1 MTGLGIVSRVM
12 VLAGGRLARPQS
24 TSLWQTAGSRQQP
37 DSRKTGD
44 LMNRVTVI
52 LKQFNGL
59 QGQSTAIIN
68 ESLLVLGVA
77 IVLFASNWRLAL
89 MVIVP
94 MPLVLFAV
102 QRMREWIR
110 LIFRHQWR
118 MYDKAN
124 STLQDILSGIRV
136 VKAFGQESREVA
148 RFKSQA
154 ELAVTEKTKRRGALC
169 FNHGVHIGPWA
180 VPCPLL
186 QPDVWYCRGTQLG
199 QMVQLPNMRECCT
212 ARCVQ

>member
-1 MTGLGIVSRVM
+1 
-12 VLAGGRLARPQS
+12 
-24 TSLWQTAGSRQQP
+24 
-37 DSRKTGD
+37 
-44 LMNRVTVI
+44 MNRVTRDTETVQRFI
-52 LKQFNGL
+52 

-148 RFKSQA
+148 RFKSA
-154 ELAVTEKTKRRGALC
+154 SRELAAVTEKNEKTWSTLFPTMGSYW
-169 FNHGVHIGPWA
+169 PWA

-186 QPDVWYCRGTQLG
+186 RRTSGIARKASSDRWYSYPIAGMLYGPPLMSFIPLVCRSHDLD
-199 QMVQLPNMRECCT
+199 
-212 ARCVQ
+212 